1 MVQPVLGDAFAALVL
16 DAKKKALHI
25 SVVVTVCVL

>member
-16 DAKKKALHI
+16 DAKKALRI